1 MFLKYCHSS
10 CCFMWCFNMH
20 CILSKHQKLW
30 GDHLRSS
37 WPTLHE
43 TAKSIKSHWTNLLIP
58 LHPVKLHCIPWC
70 PLIWHIPNSFDSLLD
85 GDITL
90 KLIHMYHATH
100 THISIYIYIYIINSN
115 MRIRS
120 FSCNLNKWIAISP
133 LIDGQTLIKLCSTV
147 IFIPLNSIESQY
159 SSNKTALME
168 PLSYH
173 IHPTNPH

>member
-1 MFLKYCHSS
+1 MFFEVLSFIMLLYV
-10 CCFMWCFNMH
+10 
-20 CILSKHQKLW
+20 SKHQKSW
-30 GDHLRSS
+30 GDHLWSS

-43 TAKSIKSHWTNLLIP
+43 TAKSIKSHWTNLLIS

-70 PLIWHIPNSFDSLLD
+70 PVIWHIPNSFDSLLD

-100 THISIYIYIYIINSN
+100 THIYIIYSN

-120 FSCNLNKWIAISP
+120 FSCNPNNLITISP

-147 IFIPLNSIESQY
+147 IFIPLNSIESPY
-159 SSNKTALME
+159 SSHKTALME